1 MERKLKITKRTVDQA
16 APEARRF
23 VVWDTELPGFGLRV
37 EPSGTKSFI
46 IRYRAEGGGRN
57 APQRYMTIGKSGA
70 LTPDEARRKARETLG
85 AVAVGEDPADKL
97 ATARREMTVA
107 DLCDLYLDA
116 APSLP
121 TRRGGLMKPSTLR
134 CGRGLVASHIK
145 PLLGT
150 KRISSVEAKDIERFM
165 VDVATGKTSAPA
177 DAKGRRGGRTARGG
191 KGAASHA
198 VGWLSA
204 MFGYARRL
212 GLVKVN
218 PCIGVSK
225 FATRK
230 IERFLSTEE
239 LERLGAAMREAE
251 TTGIPWEPDPSKKT
265 KHAPKPENR
274 LTVIDPAAL
283 AAIRLLLL
291 TGARCGEILGLKWE
305 WVDLER
311 GILFL
316 PDSKTGKKAIIL
328 NGPATAILEGLPR
341 VGPYVIPGADPDN
354 PRADLKKPW
363 ATLCRRAKLD
373 GVRLHD
379 LRHTHASFGVSAGFG
394 LPIVGK
400 LLGHTQPQT
409 TARYAH
415 LDIDPV
421 RRASDAIGRTLADAL
436 DGRTRGRVED
446 RTSAIPPDRQSEVIP
461 LAVNAPLQSPRR
473 PIARRGT
480 PTTRMR

>member
-1 MERKLKITKRTVDQA
+1 MERKLKITKRTVDLSI
-16 APEARRF
+16 PEARRF

-46 IRYRAEGGGRN
+46 VRYRAEGGGRN
-57 APQRYMTIGKSGA
+57 APQRYMTVGKSGA

-85 AVAVGEDPADKL
+85 AVAVGKDPADKL

-107 DLCDLYLDA
+107 DLCDLYLEA

-121 TRRGGLMKPSTLR
+121 TRRGGPMKASTLR
-134 CGRGLVASHIK
+134 GGRSLAASHIK
-145 PLLGT
+145 PLLGA
-150 KRISSVEAKDIERFM
+150 KRISSVEAKDIERFL
-165 VDVATGKTSAPA
+165 VDVATGKTRAPEGA
-177 DAKGRRGGRTARGG
+177 RGKRGGHTTRGG
-191 KGAASHA
+191 KGAATHS
-198 VGWLSA
+198 VEWLSA
-204 MFGYARRL
+204 AFSYARRL
-212 GLVKVN
+212 GMVKFN
-218 PCIGVSK
+218 PCHGVAK
-225 FATRK
+225 FPARK

-251 TTGIPWEPDPSKKT
+251 TTGIPWEPDPTKNT

-274 LTVIDPAAL
+274 FVKLDPGAL

-291 TGARCGEILGLKWE
+291 TGARRGEILRLRWE

-341 VGPYVIPGADPDN
+341 VGPWVIPGVDTET
-354 PRADLKKPW
+354 PRTDLKKTW
-363 ATLCRRAKLD
+363 ATLCGRAKLD

-415 LDIDPV
+415 LDADPV
-421 RRASDAIGRTLADAL
+421 RRASDAIGKTLSDAL
-436 DGRTRGRVED
+436 DGRSRARVED
-446 RTSAIPPDRQSEVIP
+446 RTSTIPPERDEI
-461 LAVNAPLQSPRR
+461 APRAASASLSLPRR
-473 PIARRGT
+473 PIARRGS
-480 PTTRMR
+480 PSQRMR